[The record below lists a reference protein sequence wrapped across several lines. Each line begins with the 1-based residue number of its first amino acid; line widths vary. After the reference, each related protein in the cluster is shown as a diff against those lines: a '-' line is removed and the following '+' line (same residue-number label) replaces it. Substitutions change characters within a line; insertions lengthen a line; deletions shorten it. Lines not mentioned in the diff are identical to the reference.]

1 MGGPGSLEESFLMR
15 QSPLDLLGGWDTGRM
30 SFPREKDA
38 TFRTDLLQT
47 PWDTQSWSA
56 FLVSW
61 APPQKGR

>member
-1 MGGPGSLEESFLMR
+1 MR